1 MASIR
6 KREGSWVAE
15 VRRTGHKSVSK
26 SFPTK
31 SLASEW
37 ARKVESEMDASL
49 YRDNRSLNSITFG
62 DLVDRYT
69 KEIGAIRP
77 FGKNKAA
84 VLKTLNAALG
94 SIPLSSL
101 NADRLGKYVDQRR
114 AGGAGGVT
122 VGIDLTYIGG
132 ILKTA
137 SAIWKMPVDQMAV
150 SDARARLAH
159 LGVSTKSRERT
170 RRPTTAEIEALCEH
184 FRAKGSR
191 QRVPMPDIIQFAVAT
206 AMRLGEIINLK
217 WADLNEA
224 DRTIII
230 RNRKHPT
237 EKAGNDQEVPLL
249 GNAFDIVKRQSATG
263 DRIFP
268 VTEGT
273 VSSIF
278 PRACQAL
285 LIEDLKFHDLR
296 HEGVSRLFE
305 QGYTIEQVALVSG
318 HRDWKMLARYTQI
331 KAKDLHR
338 ERATGVSDNQLRG
351 N

>member
-1 MASIR
+1 
-6 KREGSWVAE
+6 
-15 VRRTGHKSVSK
+15 VSK

-37 ARKVESEMDASL
+37 ARKIESEMDGSR
-49 YRDNRSLNSITFG
+49 YQDSRSLNSITFG
-62 DLVDRYT
+62 DLIDKYT
-69 KEIGAIRP
+69 VEIGAVRP

-84 VLKTLNAALG
+84 VLKSVKDALG
-94 SIPLSSL
+94 KVALSAL
-101 NADRLGKYVDQRR
+101 TADRLDEYVAARR

-122 VGIDLTYIGG
+122 VSIDLTYIAG

-137 SAIWKMPVDQMAV
+137 SAIWKMPVNQTAV
-150 SDARARLAH
+150 SDVRARLNH
-159 LGVSTKSRERT
+159 FGISTKSKERT
-170 RRPTTAEIEALCEH
+170 RRPTVEEIERLCKH
-184 FRAKGSR
+184 FDDKGSR
-191 QRVPMPDIIQFAVAT
+191 QRIPMSDLIRFAIAS

-230 RNRKHPT
+230 RDRKHPT
-237 EKAGNDQEVPLL
+237 DKIGNNQEVPLL
-249 GNAFDIVKRQSATG
+249 GEAFDIVMRQERRG

-268 VTEGT
+268 ITDGT
-273 VSSIF
+273 VSTIF
-278 PRACQAL
+278 PRARKML
-285 LIEDLKFHDLR
+285 EIEDLTFHDFR

-305 QGYTIEQVALVSG
+305 QGYAIHQVALVSG

-338 ERATGVSDNQLRG
+338 GAVNSAANAPLGEAAK
-351 N
+351 

>member
-15 VRRTGHKSVSK
+15 IRTGHKSVSK

-62 DLVDRYT
+62 DLIDRYT
-69 KEIGAIRP
+69 EEIGAIRP

-84 VLKTLNAALG
+84 ALKTLKAALG
-94 SIPLSSL
+94 SVPLSGL
-101 NADRLGKYVDQRR
+101 NTDRLGKYVDQRR

-122 VGIDLTYIGG
+122 VGIDLTYTGG

-137 SAIWKMPVDQMAV
+137 SAIWKMPADQMAV

-170 RRPTTAEIEALCEH
+170 RRPTTAKIDKLCEH
-184 FRAKGSR
+184 FHAKGSR
-191 QRVPMPDIIQFAVAT
+191 QRVPMPNIIIFAVAT
-206 AMRLGEIINLK
+206 AMRLGEIIGLK
-217 WADLNEA
+217 WADLNQQ

-237 EKAGNDQEVPLL
+237 EKVGNDQEVPLL
-249 GNAFDIVKRQSATG
+249 GEAWEIVRRQPEKG

-273 VSSIF
+273 VSTIF
-278 PRACQAL
+278 PRACQVL
-285 LIEDLKFHDLR
+285 GIEDLKFHDLR

-318 HRDWKMLARYTQI
+318 H
-331 KAKDLHR
+331 
-338 ERATGVSDNQLRG
+338 
-351 N
+351 

>member
-15 VRRTGHKSVSK
+15 VRRIGHKSISK

-37 ARKVESEMDASL
+37 ARKIEAEMDASL
-49 YRDNRSLNSITFG
+49 YRDSRNLNSITFG
-62 DLVDRYT
+62 DLISRYT
-69 KEIGAIRP
+69 TEIGAVRP

-84 VLKTLNAALG
+84 VLKNLAAALG
-94 SIPLSSL
+94 SVPLSGL
-101 NADRLGKYVDQRR
+101 HAERINKYVDERR

-122 VGIDLTYIGG
+122 VGIDLTYMGAV
-132 ILKTA
+132 LKTA
-137 SAIWKMPVDQMAV
+137 GAIWKIPVNQTAV
-150 SDARARLAH
+150 SDARARLTH
-159 LGVSTKSRERT
+159 LGVSMKSKERT
-170 RRPTTAEIEALCEH
+170 RRPTLDEIDRLQQH
-184 FRAKGSR
+184 FIAKGKR
-191 QRVPMPDIIQFAVAT
+191 QRVPMPDLIDFAIAT
-206 AMRLGEIINLK
+206 AMRLGEIIRLK
-217 WADLNEA
+217 WSDLNVA

-230 RNRKHPT
+230 RDRKHPR
-237 EKAGNDQEVPLL
+237 EKVGNDQEVPLL
-249 GNAFDIVKRQSATG
+249 GDAFGIAMRQPRTG
-263 DRIFP
+263 ERIFP

-273 VSSIF
+273 ISTIF
-278 PRACQAL
+278 PRACNAL
-285 LIEDLKFHDLR
+285 GIEDLAFHDLR

-338 ERATGVSDNQLRG
+338 PRMATQPGDHSTI
-351 N
+351 

>member
-15 VRRTGHKSVSK
+15 IRRIGHKSVSR

-37 ARKVESEMDASL
+37 ARKIEAEMDASL
-49 YRDNRSLNSITFG
+49 YRDNRSLNSITFA
-62 DLVDRYT
+62 DLIDRYT
-69 KEIGAIRP
+69 TEIGAIRR

-84 VLKTLNAALG
+84 VLKSLTVALG
-94 SIPLSSL
+94 SCPLSGL
-101 NADRLGKYVDQRR
+101 NAERLNKYVDERR

-137 SAIWKMPVDQMAV
+137 SAIWKIPVDQVAV
-150 SDARARLAH
+150 SDARARLTH

-170 RRPTTAEIEALCEH
+170 RRPTLDEIERLCEH

-191 QRVPMPDIIQFAVAT
+191 QRVPMPDVIRFAVAT
-206 AMRLGEIINLK
+206 AMRLGEIIDLK

-230 RNRKHPT
+230 RDRKHPT

-249 GNAFDIVKRQSATG
+249 GEAFDIVKRQPG
-263 DRIFP
+263 VGQRIFP
-268 VTEGT
+268 IMEGT
-273 VSSIF
+273 VSTIF
-278 PRACQAL
+278 PRACRNL
-285 LIEDLKFHDLR
+285 GIEDLKFHDLR

-305 QGYTIEQVALVSG
+305 QGYSIEQVALVSG

-338 ERATGVSDNQLRG
+338 T
-351 N
+351 